1 MSSPVRSLSFIVTAA
16 GLGYFIVF
24 ASAQIVADWISGSIP
39 FYDYIHIPFII
50 LFGLSIIAT
59 WARPKVGYVMGVV
72 SGIVGI
78 AVLSP
83 FTFVKGVSS
92 PADFGLFFYA
102 ITIFPMML
110 AAALYSLMAY
120 LDLRNPNRPISS
132 NRLYLRRL
140 IIVLILGF
148 IIGGVNVG
156 SLAAGTENQLLS
168 SANNS
173 ADITIPR
180 GASVQSNPAYIP
192 VNFTVA
198 NGKTVT
204 WANKDVT
211 VHTVTSVS
219 GLFDSGN
226 LNPGQTFSH
235 AFTEVGVYKYYCTLH
250 VWMKGNVTV
259 TA

>member
-1 MSSPVRSLSFIVTAA
+1 VTAT
-16 GLGYFIVF
+16 GLGYFILF
-24 ASAQIVADWISGSIP
+24 ASAQIATDWISGYVP

-50 LFGLSIIAT
+50 LFSLSIVAT
-59 WARPKVGYVMGVV
+59 WARPKIGYIMGLI
-72 SGIVGI
+72 SGVAGI

-110 AAALYSLMAY
+110 AAASYSLLAF

-140 IIVLILGF
+140 IMILILGF
-148 IIGGVNVG
+148 IIGGVTVG

-168 SANNS
+168 SVNTS

-180 GASVQSNPAYIP
+180 GASALGNAAYSP
-192 VNFTVA
+192 GNFTIKV
-198 NGKTVT
+198 GKTVT
-204 WANKDVT
+204 WVNKDT
-211 VHTVTSVS
+211 TAHTVTSTS
-219 GLFDSGN
+219 GLFDSGS
-226 LNPGQTFSH
+226 LDSGRTWSH
-235 AFTEVGVYKYYCTLH
+235 AFIQSGVYKYYCTFHPL
-250 VWMKGNVTV
+250 MKGNVTV
-259 TA
+259 TP

>member
-1 MSSPVRSLSFIVTAA
+1 MI
-16 GLGYFIVF
+16 
-24 ASAQIVADWISGSIP
+24 
-39 FYDYIHIPFII
+39 
-50 LFGLSIIAT
+50 
-59 WARPKVGYVMGVV
+59 WARPKIGYVLGAI

-110 AAALYSLMAY
+110 AAALYSLLAY
-120 LDLRNPNRPISS
+120 LDLRNPNRTISS
-132 NRLYLRRL
+132 SRLYLRRL

-148 IIGGVNVG
+148 IIGGVSVG

-168 SANNS
+168 SANAS

-180 GASVQSNPAYIP
+180 GASIQGNTAYSP
-192 VNFTVA
+192 LNFTIA

-226 LNPGQTFSH
+226 LTPGQTFSH
-235 AFTEVGVYKYYCTLH
+235 VFTQVGNYKSSCSLH
-250 VWMKGNVTV
+250 AWMKGNITV